1 MNMLSNVIYSCGVKL
16 NFQSSVHMIY
26 ADLLISLFEIEIL
39 CNTMNAI
46 ILLFDKF
53 NVSLVNKR
61 FF

>member
-1 MNMLSNVIYSCGVKL
+1 
-16 NFQSSVHMIY
+16 MIY